1 MTITPTAGITS
12 PGSIPPYVY
21 GYQPYTNI
29 TPFTYRDGL
38 TFLELTEAF
47 LLYLNNTLIPFIN
60 NNFSEF
66 DDEFT
71 ADMNALI
78 NEVNTALA
86 NQTADVDKKIA
97 DLTKYV
103 DDSIAAIINNSIQV
117 QDPVMAGIIN
127 NPTSQS
133 RVALN
138 NIYKRRAYEPIN
150 IKEYGAIGD
159 GVTID
164 TVAIQAAL
172 DAAALTTPPRAV
184 TIPAGTFIGDI
195 PAGQDY
201 MFKVYPGTVISGFS
215 RFGSV
220 IKVKNA
226 AGNYRSVFAGATTAT
241 DLSNVVLENFTID
254 QNNTNNPVSSGAVSG
269 PLFNGFPRYA
279 FYAPSASNVTL
290 RRMTVRDID
299 AVNTFVTTANN
310 NRVEDCLFTNIG
322 TSPNFHD
329 YSTLYMSGNKIS
341 VRGNIF
347 EGVVGS
353 NGARTAI
360 ETHSGSQSVHD
371 NHINGFLHGMNI
383 TGIQNTG
390 PLSNQIDV
398 HDNLIIGCNQG
409 IALWAQ
415 AGGMRN
421 VNIHDNDIIID
432 HDQWIKTAADFAQGI
447 YLDPGNT
454 TDITNLNIRNNNI
467 EFLASLVTA
476 QASELNAAGIAM
488 YLISTTVTNHN
499 VRIENNRINKSM
511 SCGIRLAS
519 KIDNLRIKNNEI
531 IDSGSSLDA
540 GMAGLYK
547 TGILLVGASS
557 NDISIED
564 NHMHDTRTPNVMN
577 AAISLSG
584 VNGTVRLVSKR
595 NRITAIAVGVTIPPI
610 SGSSTALYFE
620 EEMDVYAGPPNAVVG
635 SRMRDMATGN
645 SYVQT
650 TAPNGATW
658 TLRAL

>member
-1 MTITPTAGITS
+1 MSITPTDITNPS
-12 PGSIPPYVY
+12 SIPPYTW
-21 GYQPYTNI
+21 GYSQYSNI

-38 TFLELTEAF
+38 TFLEVFELF
-47 LLYLNNTLIPFIN
+47 RKYLNDTLIPFIN
-60 NNFSEF
+60 DNFSQF

-78 NEVNTALA
+78 NAVNTALA

-103 DDSIAAIINNSIQV
+103 NDSIAAIINNSITV

-164 TVAIQAAL
+164 TATIQAAI

-184 TIPAGTFIGDI
+184 NIPAGTFIADI

-201 MFKVYPGTVISGFS
+201 MFKVYPGTVLTGFS
-215 RFGSV
+215 RYGSV
-220 IKVKNA
+220 IKVKNGV
-226 AGNYRSVFAGATTAT
+226 GNYRSVFAGATPAT

-254 QNNTNNPVSSGAVSG
+254 QNNTNNALSNSGTSG

-279 FYAPSASNVTL
+279 FYAPSASNVTF

-299 AVNTFVTTANN
+299 AVNTVVTTANN
-310 NRVEDCLFTNIG
+310 NRVEDCLFTAIG
-322 TSPNFHD
+322 TSPNYHD
-329 YSTLYMSGNKIS
+329 YSCLYMTGNKIS
-341 VRGNIF
+341 VRDNIF
-347 EGVVGS
+347 EGIVGS
-353 NGARTAI
+353 NSALTAI

-383 TGIQNTG
+383 TGIQSTG
-390 PLSNQIDV
+390 PLSNQVDV
-398 HDNLIIGCNQG
+398 HDNIINGCNQG
-409 IALWAQ
+409 IALWSRT
-415 AGGMRN
+415 GGMRN
-421 VNIHDNDIIID
+421 VSVHDNDITID
-432 HDQWIKTAADFAQGI
+432 HDQWIKSAADFAQGI

-454 TDITNLNIRNNNI
+454 TDITNLSIRNNNI
-467 EFLASLVTA
+467 EYLSSLVGSQT
-476 QASELNAAGIAM
+476 SELNAAGIAM
-488 YLISTTVTNHN
+488 SLISTTVTNHN
-499 VRIENNRINKSM
+499 VRIENNRIVKSM

-519 KIDNLRIKNNEI
+519 KIDNLRVKNNEI
-531 IDSGSSLDA
+531 IDPGSSLDA

-564 NHMHDTRTPNVMN
+564 NHMHDTRTPNVMI
-577 AAISLSG
+577 AGVSFSG

-595 NRITAIAVGVTIPPI
+595 NRTTAIAAGVTIPPI
-610 SGSSTALYFE
+610 SGSTTALYFD
-620 EEMDVYAGPPNAVVG
+620 EEMDVYAGPPNALVG
-635 SRMRDMATGN
+635 SKMRDIATGN
-645 SYVQT
+645 SYVQIT
-650 TAPNGATW
+650 SPAGAAW